1 LILTKYITPATDADI
16 ITSIA
21 IIKLKEP
28 VSGVTITLN
37 EASEI
42 DGGLCEFIRND
53 LIKARIGKKIF
64 YRESSVSGVQMI
76 KFEGPLL
83 TTTVSYY
90 NNCFRQIFQI
100 LAC

>member
-16 ITSIA
+16 ITSIV

-42 DGGLCEFIRND
+42 DGGLFEFIR
-53 LIKARIGKKIF
+53 
-64 YRESSVSGVQMI
+64 VMI
-76 KFEGPLL
+76 
-83 TTTVSYY
+83 
-90 NNCFRQIFQI
+90 
-100 LAC
+100 